1 MIKQTKFLQ
10 QLQKGIQLE
19 ITKQQIH
26 IQLNKGEMNNLLTEA
41 MADPLASNAIKRIL
55 NPFLADAFPQFPD
68 FSQVTV
74 GDTDE
79 DGTTTVILKQPRQST
94 ATPKPSVGAI
104 EEEPDDTIEEP
115 TDELDSSE
123 PIPDNSP
130 EYVG

>member
-1 MIKQTKFLQ
+1 MIKQIKFLH

-19 ITKQQIH
+19 ITKPQIH

-55 NPFLADAFPQFPD
+55 NPFLAEAFPQFPD
-68 FSQVTV
+68 FSQVTI

-104 EEEPDDTIEEP
+104 EEETTETPEEVVS
-115 TDELDSSE
+115 ESE
-123 PIPDNSP
+123 PIVDTSP